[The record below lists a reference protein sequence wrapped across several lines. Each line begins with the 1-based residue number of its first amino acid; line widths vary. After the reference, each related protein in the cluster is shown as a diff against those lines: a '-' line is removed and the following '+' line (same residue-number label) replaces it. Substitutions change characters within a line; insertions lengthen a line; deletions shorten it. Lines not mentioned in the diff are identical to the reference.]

1 MRHSEKFTLERDVDV
16 MRDYVLKNKEI
27 KISKF
32 DFSKFA
38 RENKPVLYILSD
50 SDGDSPIKK
59 FPDQYILSNRLSR
72 KQSNSDVFSTLKF
85 SYYDLNKERSLFTT

>member
-1 MRHSEKFTLERDVDV
+1 MTRQPEKYTLDRDVDV

-32 DFSKFA
+32 DFSKFS
-38 RENKPVLYILSD
+38 RDTKPVLYILSD

-72 KQSNSDVFSTLKF
+72 KGSVFETL
-85 SYYDLNKERSLFTT
+85 LNLDNILT